1 MILDKYNNTFNDFI
15 TKYEEIHINP
25 WHNIS
30 KEDFKKLDKSLL
42 KEVIFKPNYYIT
54 QTKDDFINN
63 KDTIL
68 EFALNLK

>member
-1 MILDKYNNTFNDFI
+1 MYFDPTRQIK
-15 TKYEEIHINP
+15 
-25 WHNIS
+25 IS
-30 KEDFKKLDKSLL
+30 TKEDFKKLDKSLL
-42 KEVIFKPNYYIT
+42 EEIIFKPDYYIT